1 MSVLVKTIIDMRLE
15 TALEYK
21 IFETHAHYD
30 DECYDADRREL
41 IEKLLATDI
50 SFITNIGADIET
62 SRKSI
67 KLAEEFERVLA
78 VVGVHP
84 DDIDCLEKLPYDEGM
99 KILRN
104 LAENNK
110 VVAIGEIGLDYFER
124 EPETKTGFV
133 RERQKFWFLEQLKL
147 AKELSK
153 PYVIHSRDAAED
165 TYNILEKFGY
175 NRGVIHCYSYS
186 PEMAER
192 FVKLGFYIGIG
203 GVVTFKNA
211 KKTKETVK
219 RIGLNHIVLETDS
232 PYLSPVPFRGD
243 RNNSGNIKYIVTE
256 IAELLGVEEKEVI
269 ETTFKNAVQ
278 LYELEDKAYVKL
290 C

>member
-1 MSVLVKTIIDMRLE
+1 MS
-15 TALEYK
+15 EYK

-30 DECYDADRREL
+30 DEWYDEDRKEL
-41 IEKLLATDI
+41 LSRLLDTDI

-62 SRKSI
+62 SKNSV
-67 KLAEEFERVLA
+67 KLSDEFERVLA
-78 VVGVHP
+78 AVGVHP
-84 DDIDCLEKLPYDEGM
+84 DNIGCMEALPEEEGIEM
-99 KILRN
+99 LRS
-104 LAENNK
+104 LAKHPK

-124 EPETKTGFV
+124 EPEEKNKTV
-133 RERQKFWFLEQLKL
+133 RDRQKYWFLEQLKL
-147 AKELSK
+147 AKELNK
-153 PYVIHSRDAAED
+153 PVVIHSRDSAED
-165 TYNILEKFGY
+165 TYNELKDFGY
-175 NRGVIHCYSYS
+175 NKGVIHCYSYS

-219 RIGLNHIVLETDS
+219 RIGLENIVLETDS
-232 PYLSPVPFRGD
+232 PYLAPVPFRGK
-243 RNNSGNIKYIVTE
+243 RNDSGNIKYIVEE
-256 IAELLGVEEKEVI
+256 IAGLLGISKEKVI
-269 ETTFKNAVQ
+269 ETTFNNAVK

>member
-1 MSVLVKTIIDMRLE
+1 MS
-15 TALEYK
+15 EYK

-30 DECYDADRREL
+30 DEWYDEDRKEL
-41 IEKLLATDI
+41 LSRLLDTEI

-62 SRKSI
+62 SKNSV
-67 KLAEEFERVLA
+67 KLADEFERVLA

-84 DDIDCLEKLPYDEGM
+84 DNIDCMEALPEKEGIE
-99 KILRN
+99 ILRN
-104 LAENNK
+104 LAKHPK

-124 EPETKTGFV
+124 EPEEKNKAV
-133 RERQKFWFLEQLKL
+133 RDGQKYWFLEQLKL
-147 AKELSK
+147 AKELNK
-153 PYVIHSRDAAED
+153 PVVIHSRDAAED
-165 TYNILEKFGY
+165 TYNELKDFGY
-175 NRGVIHCYSYS
+175 NKGVIHCYSYS

-211 KKTKETVK
+211 KKTKETVR
-219 RIGLNHIVLETDS
+219 RIGLEHIVLETDS
-232 PYLSPVPFRGD
+232 PYLAPVPFRGK
-243 RNNSGNIKYIVTE
+243 RNDSGNIKYIVEE
-256 IAELLGVEEKEVI
+256 IAGLLGISKEKVI
-269 ETTFKNAVQ
+269 ETTFNNAVK

>member
-1 MSVLVKTIIDMRLE
+1 MS
-15 TALEYK
+15 EYK

-30 DECYDADRREL
+30 DEWYDEDRKEL
-41 IEKLLATDI
+41 LSRLLDTDI

-62 SRKSI
+62 SKNSV
-67 KLAEEFERVLA
+67 KLADEFERVLA

-84 DDIDCLEKLPYDEGM
+84 DSISCMEALPKKEGIE
-99 KILRN
+99 ILRR
-104 LAENNK
+104 LAKHPK

-124 EPETKTGFV
+124 EPEEKNKTV
-133 RERQKFWFLEQLKL
+133 RDRQKYWFLEQLKL
-147 AKELSK
+147 AKELNK
-153 PYVIHSRDAAED
+153 PVVIHSRDAAED
-165 TYNILEKFGY
+165 TYNELKDFGY
-175 NRGVIHCYSYS
+175 NKGVIHCYSYS

-219 RIGLNHIVLETDS
+219 RIGLENIVLETDS
-232 PYLSPVPFRGD
+232 PYLAPVPFRGK
-243 RNNSGNIKYIVTE
+243 RNDSGNIKYIVEE
-256 IAELLGVEEKEVI
+256 IAGLLGISKEKVI
-269 ETTFKNAVQ
+269 ETTFKNAVK

>member
-1 MSVLVKTIIDMRLE
+1 M
-15 TALEYK
+15 LEYK

-30 DECYDADRREL
+30 DEWYDEDRKEL
-41 IEKLLATDI
+41 LSRLLDTDI

-62 SRKSI
+62 SKNSV
-67 KLAEEFERVLA
+67 KLADEFERVLA

-84 DDIDCLEKLPYDEGM
+84 DNIGCMEALPEKEGTE
-99 KILRN
+99 ILRN
-104 LAENNK
+104 LAIHTK

-124 EPETKTGFV
+124 EPEEKNKTV
-133 RERQKFWFLEQLKL
+133 RDRQKYWFLEQLKL
-147 AKELSK
+147 AKELNK
-153 PYVIHSRDAAED
+153 PVVIHSRDAAED
-165 TYNILEKFGY
+165 TYNELKDFGY
-175 NRGVIHCYSYS
+175 NKGVIHCYSYS

-192 FVKLGFYIGIG
+192 FVKLGYYIGIG

-219 RIGLNHIVLETDS
+219 RIGLEHIVLETDS
-232 PYLSPVPFRGD
+232 PYLAPVPFRGK
-243 RNNSGNIKYIVTE
+243 RNDSGNIKYIVEE
-256 IAELLGVEEKEVI
+256 IAGLLGISEEKVI
-269 ETTFKNAVQ
+269 ETTFNNAVK

>member
-1 MSVLVKTIIDMRLE
+1 MS
-15 TALEYK
+15 EYK

-30 DECYDADRREL
+30 DEWYDEDRKEL
-41 IEKLLATDI
+41 LSRLLDTDI

-62 SRKSI
+62 SKNSV
-67 KLAEEFERVLA
+67 KLADEFERVLA
-78 VVGVHP
+78 AVGVHP
-84 DDIDCLEKLPYDEGM
+84 DNIGCMEALPEKEGTE
-99 KILRN
+99 ILRN
-104 LAENNK
+104 LAIHTK

-124 EPETKTGFV
+124 EPEEKNKTV
-133 RERQKFWFLEQLKL
+133 RDRQKYWFLEQLKL
-147 AKELSK
+147 AKELNK
-153 PYVIHSRDAAED
+153 PVVIHSRDAAED
-165 TYNILEKFGY
+165 TYNVLKDFGY
-175 NRGVIHCYSYS
+175 NKGVIHCYSYS

-219 RIGLNHIVLETDS
+219 RIGLEHIVLETDS
-232 PYLSPVPFRGD
+232 PYLAPVPFRGK
-243 RNNSGNIKYIVTE
+243 RNDSGNIKYIVEE
-256 IAELLGVEEKEVI
+256 IAGLLGISEEKVI
-269 ETTFKNAVQ
+269 ETTFNNAVK

>member
-1 MSVLVKTIIDMRLE
+1 M
-15 TALEYK
+15 LEYK

-30 DECYDADRREL
+30 DEWYDDDRREL
-41 IEKLLATDI
+41 LSRLLDTDI

-62 SRKSI
+62 SKNSV
-67 KLAEEFERVLA
+67 KLSDECERVLA
-78 VVGVHP
+78 AVGVHP
-84 DDIDCLEKLPYDEGM
+84 DNIGCMEALPEKEGIE
-99 KILRN
+99 ILRN
-104 LAENNK
+104 LAKHTK

-124 EPETKTGFV
+124 EPEEKNKTV
-133 RERQKFWFLEQLKL
+133 RERQKYWFLEQLKL
-147 AKELSK
+147 AKELNK
-153 PYVIHSRDAAED
+153 PVVIHSRDAAED
-165 TYNILEKFGY
+165 TYSELKDFGY
-175 NRGVIHCYSYS
+175 NKGVIHCYSYS

-219 RIGLNHIVLETDS
+219 RIGLENIVLETDS
-232 PYLSPVPFRGD
+232 PYLAPVPFRGK
-243 RNNSGNIKYIVTE
+243 RNDSGNIKYIVEE
-256 IAELLGVEEKEVI
+256 IAGLLGISKEKVI
-269 ETTFKNAVQ
+269 ETTFNNAVK

>member
-1 MSVLVKTIIDMRLE
+1 MLK
-15 TALEYK
+15 YK

-30 DECYDADRREL
+30 DEWYDEDRKEL
-41 IEKLLATDI
+41 LSRLLDTDI

-62 SRKSI
+62 SKNSV
-67 KLAEEFERVLA
+67 KLSDEFERVLA
-78 VVGVHP
+78 AVGVHP
-84 DDIDCLEKLPYDEGM
+84 DNIGCMEALPEKEGIE
-99 KILRN
+99 ILRN
-104 LAENNK
+104 LAKHPK

-124 EPETKTGFV
+124 EPEEKNKTV
-133 RERQKFWFLEQLKL
+133 RERQKYWFLEQLKL
-147 AKELSK
+147 AKELNK
-153 PYVIHSRDAAED
+153 PVVIHSRDAAED
-165 TYNILEKFGY
+165 TYSELKDFGY
-175 NRGVIHCYSYS
+175 NKGVIHCYSYS

-219 RIGLNHIVLETDS
+219 RIGLENIVLETDS
-232 PYLSPVPFRGD
+232 PYLAPVPFRGK
-243 RNNSGNIKYIVTE
+243 RNDSGNIKYIVEE
-256 IAELLGVEEKEVI
+256 IAGLLGISKEKVI
-269 ETTFKNAVQ
+269 ETTFNNAVK

>member
-1 MSVLVKTIIDMRLE
+1 M
-15 TALEYK
+15 LEYK

-30 DECYDADRREL
+30 DEWYDEDRKEL
-41 IEKLLATDI
+41 LSRLLDTDI

-62 SRKSI
+62 SKNSV
-67 KLAEEFERVLA
+67 KLADEFERVLA

-84 DDIDCLEKLPYDEGM
+84 DNIGCMEALPEKEGTE
-99 KILRN
+99 ILRN
-104 LAENNK
+104 LAIHTK

-124 EPETKTGFV
+124 EPEEKNKTV
-133 RERQKFWFLEQLKL
+133 RDRQKYWFLEQLKL
-147 AKELSK
+147 AKELNK
-153 PYVIHSRDAAED
+153 PVVIHSRDAAED
-165 TYNILEKFGY
+165 TYNVLKDFGY
-175 NRGVIHCYSYS
+175 NKGVIHCYSYS

-192 FVKLGFYIGIG
+192 FVKLGYYIGIG

-219 RIGLNHIVLETDS
+219 RIGLEHIVLETDS
-232 PYLSPVPFRGD
+232 PYLAPVPFRGK
-243 RNNSGNIKYIVTE
+243 RNDSGNIKYIVEE
-256 IAELLGVEEKEVI
+256 IAGLLGISEEKVI
-269 ETTFKNAVQ
+269 ETTFNNAVK

>member
-1 MSVLVKTIIDMRLE
+1 M
-15 TALEYK
+15 EYK

-30 DECYDADRREL
+30 DEWYDEDREEL
-41 IEKLLATDI
+41 IGRLLETDI

-62 SRKSI
+62 SKKSV
-67 KLAEEFERVLA
+67 KLAEEFEKVLA

-84 DDIDCLEKLPYDEGM
+84 DVISCLDELPEGEGIE
-99 KILRN
+99 ILRN
-104 LAENNK
+104 LAKHPK

-124 EPETKTGFV
+124 EPEAKNKAV
-133 RERQKFWFLEQLKL
+133 RDRQKYWFLEQLKL
-147 AKELSK
+147 ARELNK
-153 PYVIHSRDAAED
+153 PFVIHSRDAAED
-165 TYNILEKFGY
+165 TYNVLKDFGY
-175 NRGVIHCYSYS
+175 NKGVIHCYSYS

-232 PYLSPVPFRGD
+232 PYLAPVPFRGS
-243 RNNSGNIKYIVTE
+243 RNDSGNIKYVVKE
-256 IAELLGVEEKEVI
+256 IAGLLEVEEEEVI
-269 ETTFKNAVQ
+269 KATFKNALQ

>member
-1 MSVLVKTIIDMRLE
+1 M
-15 TALEYK
+15 LEYK

-30 DECYDADRREL
+30 DEWYDEDRKEL
-41 IEKLLATDI
+41 LSRLLDTDI

-62 SRKSI
+62 SKNSV
-67 KLAEEFERVLA
+67 KLSDEFERVLA
-78 VVGVHP
+78 AVGVHP
-84 DDIDCLEKLPYDEGM
+84 DNIGCMEALPEEEGIEM
-99 KILRN
+99 LRS
-104 LAENNK
+104 LAKHPK

-124 EPETKTGFV
+124 EPEEKNKTV
-133 RERQKFWFLEQLKL
+133 KDRQKYWFLEQLKL
-147 AKELSK
+147 AKELNK
-153 PYVIHSRDAAED
+153 PVVIHSRDAAED
-165 TYNILEKFGY
+165 TYNELKDFCY
-175 NRGVIHCYSYS
+175 NKGVIHCYSYS

-219 RIGLNHIVLETDS
+219 RIGLENIVLETDS
-232 PYLSPVPFRGD
+232 PYLAPVPFRGK
-243 RNNSGNIKYIVTE
+243 RNDSGNIKYIVEE
-256 IAELLGVEEKEVI
+256 IAGLLGISKEKVI
-269 ETTFKNAVQ
+269 ETTFNNAVK

>member
-1 MSVLVKTIIDMRLE
+1 M
-15 TALEYK
+15 LEYK

-30 DECYDADRREL
+30 DEWYDEDRKEL
-41 IEKLLATDI
+41 LSRLLDTDI

-62 SRKSI
+62 SKNSVT
-67 KLAEEFERVLA
+67 LADEFERVLA
-78 VVGVHP
+78 AVGVHP
-84 DDIDCLEKLPYDEGM
+84 DNIGCMEALPEKEGIE
-99 KILRN
+99 ILRN
-104 LAENNK
+104 LAKHTK

-124 EPETKTGFV
+124 EPEEKNKTV
-133 RERQKFWFLEQLKL
+133 RDRQKYWFLEQLKL
-147 AKELSK
+147 AKELNK
-153 PYVIHSRDAAED
+153 PVVIHSRDAAED
-165 TYNILEKFGY
+165 TYNVLKDFGY
-175 NRGVIHCYSYS
+175 NKGVIHCYSYS

-219 RIGLNHIVLETDS
+219 RIGLENIVLETDS
-232 PYLSPVPFRGD
+232 PYLAPVPFRGK
-243 RNNSGNIKYIVTE
+243 RNDSGNIKYIVEE
-256 IAELLGVEEKEVI
+256 IAGLLGISKEKVI
-269 ETTFKNAVQ
+269 ETTFNNAVK

>member
-1 MSVLVKTIIDMRLE
+1 MS
-15 TALEYK
+15 EYK

-30 DECYDADRREL
+30 DEWYDEDRKEL
-41 IEKLLATDI
+41 LSRLLDTDI

-62 SRKSI
+62 SKNSV
-67 KLAEEFERVLA
+67 KLSDEFERVLA
-78 VVGVHP
+78 AVGVHP
-84 DDIDCLEKLPYDEGM
+84 DNIGCMEALPEEEGIEM
-99 KILRN
+99 LRS
-104 LAENNK
+104 LAKHPK

-124 EPETKTGFV
+124 EPEEKNKTV
-133 RERQKFWFLEQLKL
+133 RDRQKYWFLEQLKL
-147 AKELSK
+147 AKELNK
-153 PYVIHSRDAAED
+153 PVVIHSRDSADD
-165 TYNILEKFGY
+165 TYNELKDFGY
-175 NRGVIHCYSYS
+175 NKGVIHCYSYS

-219 RIGLNHIVLETDS
+219 RIGLENIVLETDS
-232 PYLSPVPFRGD
+232 PYLAPVPFRGK
-243 RNNSGNIKYIVTE
+243 RNDSGNIKYIVEE
-256 IAELLGVEEKEVI
+256 IAGLLGISKEKVI
-269 ETTFKNAVQ
+269 ETTFNNAVK

>member
-1 MSVLVKTIIDMRLE
+1 M
-15 TALEYK
+15 LEYK

-30 DECYDADRREL
+30 DEWYDEDRKEL
-41 IEKLLATDI
+41 LSRLLDTDI

-62 SRKSI
+62 SKNSV
-67 KLAEEFERVLA
+67 KLADEFERVLA
-78 VVGVHP
+78 AVGVHP
-84 DDIDCLEKLPYDEGM
+84 DNIGCMEALPEKEGIE
-99 KILRN
+99 ILRN
-104 LAENNK
+104 LAKHTK

-124 EPETKTGFV
+124 EPEEKNKTV
-133 RERQKFWFLEQLKL
+133 RERQKYWFLEQLKL
-147 AKELSK
+147 AKELNK
-153 PYVIHSRDAAED
+153 PVVIHSRDAAED
-165 TYNILEKFGY
+165 TYSELKDFGY
-175 NRGVIHCYSYS
+175 NKGVIHCYSYS

-219 RIGLNHIVLETDS
+219 RIGLENIVLETDS
-232 PYLSPVPFRGD
+232 PYLAPVPFRGK
-243 RNNSGNIKYIVTE
+243 RNDSGNIKYIVEE
-256 IAELLGVEEKEVI
+256 IAGLLGISKEKVI
-269 ETTFKNAVQ
+269 ETTFNNAVK

>member
-1 MSVLVKTIIDMRLE
+1 M
-15 TALEYK
+15 LEYK

-30 DECYDADRREL
+30 DEWYDEDRKEL
-41 IEKLLATDI
+41 LSRLLDTDI

-62 SRKSI
+62 SKNSV
-67 KLAEEFERVLA
+67 KLSDEFERVLA
-78 VVGVHP
+78 AVGVHP
-84 DDIDCLEKLPYDEGM
+84 DNIGCMEALPEKEGIE
-99 KILRN
+99 ILRN
-104 LAENNK
+104 LAKHPK

-124 EPETKTGFV
+124 EPEEKNKTV
-133 RERQKFWFLEQLKL
+133 RERQKYWFLEQLKL
-147 AKELSK
+147 AKELNK
-153 PYVIHSRDAAED
+153 PVVIHSRDAAED
-165 TYNILEKFGY
+165 TYSELKDFGY
-175 NRGVIHCYSYS
+175 NKGVIHCYSYS

-219 RIGLNHIVLETDS
+219 RIGLENIVLETDS
-232 PYLSPVPFRGD
+232 PYLAPVPFRGK
-243 RNNSGNIKYIVTE
+243 RNDSGNIKYIVEE
-256 IAELLGVEEKEVI
+256 IAGLLGISKEKVI
-269 ETTFKNAVQ
+269 ETTFNNAVK

>member
-1 MSVLVKTIIDMRLE
+1 M
-15 TALEYK
+15 LEYK

-30 DECYDADRREL
+30 DEWYDEDREEL
-41 IEKLLATDI
+41 ISRLLDTDI

-62 SRKSI
+62 SKNSV
-67 KLAEEFERVLA
+67 KLSDEFERVMA
-78 VVGVHP
+78 AVGVHP
-84 DDIDCLEKLPYDEGM
+84 DNIGCMETLPEKEGIE
-99 KILRN
+99 ILRN
-104 LAENNK
+104 LAKYNK

-124 EPETKTGFV
+124 EPEEKNKTV
-133 RERQKFWFLEQLKL
+133 RERQKYWFLEQLKL
-147 AKELSK
+147 AKELNK
-153 PYVIHSRDAAED
+153 PVVIHSRDAAED
-165 TYNILEKFGY
+165 TYNVLKDFGY
-175 NRGVIHCYSYS
+175 NKGVIHCYSYS

-219 RIGLNHIVLETDS
+219 RIGLEHIVLETDS
-232 PYLSPVPFRGD
+232 PYLAPVPFRGK
-243 RNNSGNIKYIVTE
+243 RNDSGNIKYIVEE
-256 IAELLGVEEKEVI
+256 IAGLLGISEEKVI
-269 ETTFKNAVQ
+269 ETTFNNAVK

>member
-41 IEKLLATDI
+41 IGKLLATDI

-165 TYNILEKFGY
+165 TYNILE
-175 NRGVIHCYSYS
+175 
-186 PEMAER
+186 
-192 FVKLGFYIGIG
+192 LGFYIGIG

>member
-1 MSVLVKTIIDMRLE
+1 M
-15 TALEYK
+15 LEYK
-21 IFETHAHYD
+21 IFETHAQYD
-30 DECYDADRREL
+30 DEWYDDDRREL
-41 IEKLLATDI
+41 LSRLLDTEI

-62 SRKSI
+62 SKNSV
-67 KLAEEFERVLA
+67 KLADEFERVLA

-84 DDIDCLEKLPYDEGM
+84 DNIDCMEALPEKEGIE
-99 KILRN
+99 ILRN
-104 LAENNK
+104 LAKHPK

-124 EPETKTGFV
+124 EPEEKNKAV
-133 RERQKFWFLEQLKL
+133 RDGQKYWFLEQLKL
-147 AKELSK
+147 AKELNK
-153 PYVIHSRDAAED
+153 PVVIHSRDAAED
-165 TYNILEKFGY
+165 TYNELKDFGY
-175 NRGVIHCYSYS
+175 NKGVIHCYSYS

-219 RIGLNHIVLETDS
+219 RIGLENIVLETDS
-232 PYLSPVPFRGD
+232 PYLAPVPFRGK
-243 RNNSGNIKYIVTE
+243 RNDSGNIKYIVEE
-256 IAELLGVEEKEVI
+256 IAGLLGISEEKVI
-269 ETTFKNAVQ
+269 ETTFNNAVK

>member
-1 MSVLVKTIIDMRLE
+1 M
-15 TALEYK
+15 LEYK

-30 DECYDADRREL
+30 DEWYDEDRKEL
-41 IEKLLATDI
+41 LSRLLDTDI

-62 SRKSI
+62 SKNSV
-67 KLAEEFERVLA
+67 KLSDEFERVLA
-78 VVGVHP
+78 AVGVHP
-84 DDIDCLEKLPYDEGM
+84 DNIGCMEALPEEEGIEM
-99 KILRN
+99 LRS
-104 LAENNK
+104 LAKHPK

-124 EPETKTGFV
+124 EPEEKNKTV
-133 RERQKFWFLEQLKL
+133 RERQKYWFLEQLKL
-147 AKELSK
+147 AKELNK
-153 PYVIHSRDAAED
+153 PVVIHSRDAAED
-165 TYNILEKFGY
+165 TYNVLKDFGY
-175 NRGVIHCYSYS
+175 NKGVIHCYSYS

-219 RIGLNHIVLETDS
+219 RIGLENIVLETDS
-232 PYLSPVPFRGD
+232 PYLAPVPFRGK
-243 RNNSGNIKYIVTE
+243 RNDSGNIKYIVEE
-256 IAELLGVEEKEVI
+256 IAGLLGISKEKVI
-269 ETTFKNAVQ
+269 ETTFNNAVK

>member
-1 MSVLVKTIIDMRLE
+1 M
-15 TALEYK
+15 LEYK

-30 DECYDADRREL
+30 DEWYDDDRREL
-41 IEKLLATDI
+41 LSRLLDTDI

-62 SRKSI
+62 SKNSV
-67 KLAEEFERVLA
+67 KLSDEFERVLSA
-78 VVGVHP
+78 VGVHP
-84 DDIDCLEKLPYDEGM
+84 DNIGCMEALPEKEGIEM
-99 KILRN
+99 LRN
-104 LAENNK
+104 LAKHTK

-124 EPETKTGFV
+124 EPEEKNKTV
-133 RERQKFWFLEQLKL
+133 RERQKYWFLEQLKL
-147 AKELSK
+147 AKELNK
-153 PYVIHSRDAAED
+153 PVVIHSRDAAED
-165 TYNILEKFGY
+165 TYSELKDFGY
-175 NRGVIHCYSYS
+175 NKGVIHCYSYS

-219 RIGLNHIVLETDS
+219 RIGLEHIVLETDS
-232 PYLSPVPFRGD
+232 PYLAPVPFRGK
-243 RNNSGNIKYIVTE
+243 RNDSGNIKYIVEE
-256 IAELLGVEEKEVI
+256 IAGLLGISKEKVI
-269 ETTFKNAVQ
+269 ETTFNNAVK

>member
-1 MSVLVKTIIDMRLE
+1 M
-15 TALEYK
+15 LEYK

-30 DECYDADRREL
+30 DEWYDEDRKEL
-41 IEKLLATDI
+41 LSRLLDTEI

-62 SRKSI
+62 SKNSV
-67 KLAEEFERVLA
+67 KLADEFERVLA

-84 DDIDCLEKLPYDEGM
+84 DNIDCMEALPEKEGIE
-99 KILRN
+99 ILRN
-104 LAENNK
+104 LAKHPK

-124 EPETKTGFV
+124 EPEEKNKAV
-133 RERQKFWFLEQLKL
+133 RDGQKYWFLEQLKL
-147 AKELSK
+147 AKELNK
-153 PYVIHSRDAAED
+153 PVVIHSRDAAED
-165 TYNILEKFGY
+165 TYNELKDFGY
-175 NRGVIHCYSYS
+175 NKGVIHCYSYS

-211 KKTKETVK
+211 KKTKETVR
-219 RIGLNHIVLETDS
+219 RIGLEHIVLETDS
-232 PYLSPVPFRGD
+232 PYLAPVPFRGK
-243 RNNSGNIKYIVTE
+243 RNDSGNIKYIVEE
-256 IAELLGVEEKEVI
+256 IAGLLGISEEKII
-269 ETTFKNAVQ
+269 ETTFNNAVK